1 MRGVLRCSGT
11 RSKKSLAFLLCS
23 AGAEEEEEELPEGLD
38 DKVVQVYRGV
48 GKLLSRYTVGKIP
61 KAFKIIP
68 NLKNWEE
75 ILYLTDPEGWSPQA
89 VFEVRRGDAIPCG
102 RKASHIRLFHE

>member
-1 MRGVLRCSGT
+1 M
-11 RSKKSLAFLLCS
+11 
-23 AGAEEEEEELPEGLD
+23 
-38 DKVVQVYRGV
+38 YRGV

-75 ILYLTDPEGWSPQA
+75 ILYLTDPEGWTPQA
-89 VFEVRRGDAIPCG
+89 MFEVRGDPQEGKREGGAP
-102 RKASHIRLFHE
+102 LLEPNV

>member
-1 MRGVLRCSGT
+1 MGD
-11 RSKKSLAFLLCS
+11 
-23 AGAEEEEEELPEGLD
+23 EEDEDMPEDLD
-38 DKVVQVYRGV
+38 EKVVQVYRGV

-89 VFEVRRGDAIPCG
+89 MFEVGGTDGG
-102 RKASHIRLFHE
+102 RHAKGNQVD